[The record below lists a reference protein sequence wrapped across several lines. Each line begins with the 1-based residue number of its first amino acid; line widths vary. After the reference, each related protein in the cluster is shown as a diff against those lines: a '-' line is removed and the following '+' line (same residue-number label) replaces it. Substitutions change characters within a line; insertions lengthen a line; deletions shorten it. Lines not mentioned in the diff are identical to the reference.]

1 MSLLI
6 IQLPARARLRT
17 EAEQEAAEV
26 SPAAAGPREFGYVLS
41 NDGVSVVRH
50 GHCTAPM
57 LPRAETV
64 VAVMPAQDL
73 SWHRVTL
80 PKAPAGR
87 LRAALAGLLEEALL
101 DDPDDLHLAVAPL
114 AKAGQPTWV
123 AACDHTWLTGL
134 MMSLEKA
141 RCALTGS
148 CRRCGQT
155 SRPRA
160 TFRSVRP
167 GWKAPRPPA
176 KWP

>member
-87 LRAALAGLLEEALL
+87 LRER
-101 DDPDDLHLAVAPL
+101 AVVAH
-114 AKAGQPTWV
+114 V
-123 AACDHTWLTGL
+123 AAQACERDEDL
-134 MMSLEKA
+134 A
-141 RCALTGS
+141 RIGDDGPVAGIAQRGRLRHQ
-148 CRRCGQT
+148 RRGI
-155 SRPRA
+155 RA
-160 TFRSVRP
+160 Q
-167 GWKAPRPPA
+167 PA
-176 KWP
+176 RDQCFVQRFTTV